1 MGVVKDLMQIAKIVA
16 TVSLLFNFNSMQE
29 NELKSYVKSQQYE
42 WIEKRRTE
50 QEVEEMIN
58 RWKTIENKKL

>member
-50 QEVEEMIN
+50 QEVEEMIKN
-58 RWKTIENKKL
+58 EARIISTK